1 MIAPGRFIP
10 LAEDAGIIGAIG
22 EWVLRE
28 ACRQMVAW
36 DAAGLHIPSV
46 AVNLSVQQIERAT
59 LGPLVSGILARSGL
73 AGSRLELE
81 VTESM
86 IMRDTETALGVLLDL
101 RKLGVKLAIDD
112 FGTGYSSL
120 SHLKRLPVH
129 RLKIDQSFVRD
140 IGRDSNG
147 EAIVCAI
154 VALGRSLGLETVAEG
169 VEQAEQADFLR
180 GQACDV
186 GQGYLYSRPV
196 EADAILRQWAV
207 PARSAAQGPSG

>member
-1 MIAPGRFIP
+1 
-10 LAEDAGIIGAIG
+10 
-22 EWVLRE
+22 
-28 ACRQMVAW
+28 
-36 DAAGLHIPSV
+36 
-46 AVNLSVQQIERAT
+46 
-59 LGPLVSGILARSGL
+59 
-73 AGSRLELE
+73 
-81 VTESM
+81 M
-86 IMRDTETALGVLLDL
+86 IMRDTEAALGVLLDL

-147 EAIVCAI
+147 EAIVRAI
-154 VALGRSLGLETVAEG
+154 IALGRSLGLETVAEG

-207 PARSAAQGPSG
+207 SPQAAAKGPSG